1 MEQAINA
8 RVKYTLVFFV
18 AALLVAAVLRHT
30 VHVYGGI
37 SREGIRAAAL
47 LALPA
52 AFVAY
57 HLLQRRYRR

>member
-8 RVKYTLVFFV
+8 RVKYTLLFLV

-30 VHVYGGI
+30 VHVYGGV
-37 SREGIRAAAL
+37 SREEIRAAAL
-47 LALPA
+47 MALPA

-57 HLLQRRYRR
+57 HLLRRRYRR

>member
-8 RVKYTLVFFV
+8 RVKYTLLFLI

-37 SREGIRAAAL
+37 SPEEIRSATL

-52 AFVAY
+52 AFCVY
-57 HLLQRRYRR
+57 HLVRRRHRR